1 MQKINVLDQRVA
13 NLIAAGE
20 VVERPA
26 SVVKE
31 LVENAV
37 DAGARSITV
46 EIKNGG
52 ITYIRVSDDGSGMSP
67 EDAALA
73 FKRHATSK
81 ISTDKDLNNIRTL
94 GFRGEA
100 LASIAAVSQVEL
112 FTKTRDYDEGTYISI
127 QAGKITEQKGIGCPE
142 GTTLI
147 VRNLFFNTP
156 ARMKFLKKDSTEAG
170 YIADIIDKMVLG
182 HPEISFRF
190 INNGKEVV
198 FTPGDNQLLNCIYSL
213 YGKDYAKAMLPVAHE
228 AQAVKVTGFVG
239 KPDIARANRSLQS
252 CFINGRYIKSKIL
265 SIAVEEAYRNQLMVN
280 RYPVVVL
287 HLHINPS
294 LVDVNVHPTKME
306 VKFSDEQQVY
316 QAVYWAVKN
325 ALYAKPNIPEIT
337 LSKKNIFEY
346 KPAQDGAHYIQE
358 SEQQAMDIFAAAP
371 NQTSKEGTNVIES
384 KVSMDSYST
393 SSTQSTDVQA
403 EIQNYKIIG
412 QLFNTYIVVE
422 KKEEMLL
429 IDQHAAHERLEY
441 EKLLY
446 RYKNKQIHSQVL
458 LVPVV
463 SQLSNVE
470 MGIVKENL
478 DFIKNLGF
486 EVEEFGNNSIIIRQT
501 PISVEEPE
509 LKNLFIE
516 ILESI
521 QHSKTESITE
531 KEYQAL
537 YTIACKSAVKANK
550 NMHMK
555 EMEQLVSDL
564 LKLENI
570 NTCPHGR
577 PIVISMSKY
586 YIEKQFKRIV

>member
-337 LSKKNIFEY
+337 LPKKTYLNICRLKTAPIIYKSQNSKRWIYLLPLPIKRQR
-346 KPAQDGAHYIQE
+346 KAQ
-358 SEQQAMDIFAAAP
+358 M
-371 NQTSKEGTNVIES
+371 
-384 KVSMDSYST
+384 
-393 SSTQSTDVQA
+393 
-403 EIQNYKIIG
+403 
-412 QLFNTYIVVE
+412 
-422 KKEEMLL
+422 
-429 IDQHAAHERLEY
+429 
-441 EKLLY
+441 
-446 RYKNKQIHSQVL
+446 
-458 LVPVV
+458 
-463 SQLSNVE
+463 
-470 MGIVKENL
+470 
-478 DFIKNLGF
+478 
-486 EVEEFGNNSIIIRQT
+486 
-501 PISVEEPE
+501 
-509 LKNLFIE
+509 
-516 ILESI
+516 
-521 QHSKTESITE
+521 
-531 KEYQAL
+531 
-537 YTIACKSAVKANK
+537 
-550 NMHMK
+550 
-555 EMEQLVSDL
+555 
-564 LKLENI
+564 
-570 NTCPHGR
+570 
-577 PIVISMSKY
+577 
-586 YIEKQFKRIV
+586 